1 MIYSLIVIDVQVCIW
16 FSAKSEPQDLCRIGG
31 LNIAISI
38 SNIAVYFI
46 KIAGMDTQNYKLCLF
61 LLTFMLMELNI
72 SWTPSN
78 ILVPT
83 LRFLSNYTEDFS
95 FSCCGMGL
103 GISNLNT
110 LYSLI

>member
-61 LLTFMLMELNI
+61 FIDFHVNGAEHLVDPLKYTRTYTPISEQLHGGLFFFLLWYGTGHQQ
-72 SWTPSN
+72 P
-78 ILVPT
+78 
-83 LRFLSNYTEDFS
+83 
-95 FSCCGMGL
+95 
-103 GISNLNT
+103 
-110 LYSLI
+110 